1 MTLNK
6 TALRILACGVVVAAG
21 GCYWLIGGEE
31 HRRKQSIAKHTSA
44 AEIHE
49 LAGNYE
55 GAADEYRAV
64 IELAPQLAEAYLGLG
79 NNLNKLGRYGEAA
92 EAYSRAVE
100 LAPNVYSFRFNLG
113 VTLARAQ
120 KYEEAAAELEVA
132 ASLEPDNA
140 EAYVYWGSALRGAG
154 DYEGA
159 AAALARALVI
169 NPANTLARLNLALT
183 LDEVDPARAAAE
195 WRKVWAAPDA
205 LPEWRDL
212 AQKRLSRPA
221 AGDQPGGAG
230 NK

>member
-1 MTLNK
+1 MSFNR
-6 TALRILACGVVVAAG
+6 TAVKIIACGAIAAAS

-31 HRRKQSIAKHTSA
+31 HRRKQGIAEHTRM
-44 AEIHE
+44 AEMHE

-64 IELAPQLAEAYLGLG
+64 IELAPQLAQAYLGLG
-79 NNLNKLGRYGEAA
+79 NNLSRLGRYDEGA
-92 EAYSRAVE
+92 EAYRKAVALE
-100 LAPNVYSFRFNLG
+100 PKVYSFRFNLG

-140 EAYVYWGSALRGAG
+140 EPYVYWGSALRSAG

-169 NPANTLARLNLALT
+169 DPSHTLARLNLALT

-195 WRKVWAAPDA
+195 WRKVRDAPDA
-205 LPEWRDL
+205 LPAWREM
-212 AQKRLSRPA
+212 AEERLSRPGA
-221 AGDQPGGAG
+221 EVNAGPG